1 MQGELRMPDRALPES
16 SPADITLLESYLSG
30 DPRAAAILFDRHKE
44 ALWRYLLRK
53 LKDRDLAEECLQ
65 ETFLR
70 LLEQARK
77 LVSHPR
83 LEAWL
88 FSVARNVSVDLQ
100 RGLRSR
106 EASFSQLESP
116 GRPLRLEDSSGS
128 PPEAS
133 LSSRELS
140 KAVLRALQDLPDA
153 ERKVFFLRTQ
163 TQLSFREI
171 AERLGAPLNT
181 VLSRMHRA
189 LKRVRRALG
198 REGWPEARDGLDG
211 GGGP

>member
-1 MQGELRMPDRALPES
+1 MQGELEIPDGA
-16 SPADITLLESYLSG
+16 LLESYVSG
-30 DPRAAAILFDRHKE
+30 NRRAAALLCERHKD
-44 ALWRYLLRK
+44 ALWRYVLRK

-70 LLEQARK
+70 LLKQAGK

-106 EASFSQLESP
+106 EASFSQLESS
-116 GRPLRLEDSSGS
+116 GRPLRLADSASS
-128 PPEAS
+128 LPEVRF
-133 LSSRELS
+133 SSRELS
-140 KAVLRALQDLPDA
+140 KAILRAIQGLPDA
-153 ERKVFFLRTQ
+153 ERKVFLLRTQ
-163 TQLSFREI
+163 AQLSFREI
-171 AERLGAPLNT
+171 ADRLEAPLNT

-198 REGWPEARDGLDG
+198 QEGWPEARDGSAG

>member
-1 MQGELRMPDRALPES
+1 MPRQSEISDGA
-16 SPADITLLESYLSG
+16 LLESYVSG
-30 DPRAAAILFDRHKE
+30 SRRAAALLFERHKD

-53 LKDRDLAEECLQ
+53 LKDRDLAEEGLQ

-70 LLEQARK
+70 LLEHARR

-106 EASFSQLESP
+106 EASFSQLESS
-116 GRPLRLEDSSGS
+116 GMPLRLEDSAS
-128 PPEAS
+128 PLPEARF
-133 LSSRELS
+133 SSRELS
-140 KAVLRALQDLPDA
+140 QAILRALQDLPDA
-153 ERKVFFLRTQ
+153 ERKVFLLRTQ
-163 TQLSFREI
+163 AQLPFREI

-198 REGWPEARDGLDG
+198 GE
-211 GGGP
+211 GGP

>member
-1 MQGELRMPDRALPES
+1 MQGELKVSDGA
-16 SPADITLLESYLSG
+16 LLESYVSG
-30 DPRAAAILFDRHKE
+30 DPRAAALLFQRHKD

-53 LKDRDLAEECLQ
+53 LKDTDLAEEGLQ

-100 RGLRSR
+100 RGLRHR
-106 EASFSQLESP
+106 AASFSQLEGS
-116 GRPLRLEDSSGS
+116 GSHLPLTDSSS
-128 PPEAS
+128 SLPEAR

-140 KAVLRALQDLPDA
+140 MAILRAVQGLPDA
-153 ERKVFFLRTQ
+153 EREVFLLRTQ
-163 TQLSFREI
+163 AQLPFRAI
-171 AERLGAPLNT
+171 AEELGAPLNT

-189 LKRVRRALG
+189 LQRVRRALG
-198 REGWPEARDGLDG
+198 QEGWPEPRGGSAG
-211 GGGP
+211 GGAP